1 MDCPAPYLSGWGA
14 DRHAG
19 PSVRDV
25 GSVRVLLVEDD
36 DAFADPLVKGLGL
49 EGFVVQRVASGGEAV
64 TAPAP
69 DVVLL
74 DVGLPDMDG
83 YEVCRR
89 IRAASDVAILMLTAR
104 SDETDRVL
112 GLELGAD
119 DYIVKPFGL
128 RELVARIGA
137 VTRRTGPGA
146 GRSTALQVGELEI
159 DLRSHRVAISGH
171 EVGVTPTEFK
181 LLVLL
186 ASEPGAVLERQFI
199 LEQVWG
205 HPWYGPTKT
214 LDVHVASLRRKLG
227 DPGWVQAVRGVGFR
241 LMPVR

>member
-1 MDCPAPYLSGWGA
+1 
-14 DRHAG
+14 
-19 PSVRDV
+19 
-25 GSVRVLLVEDD
+25 VRVLLVEDD
-36 DAFADPLVKGLGL
+36 DAFAEPLVKGLGL

-64 TAPAP
+64 TAQAP

-89 IRAASDVAILMLTAR
+89 LRAASDVAILMLTAR
-104 SDETDRVL
+104 SAETDRVL

-146 GRSTALQVGELEI
+146 GRATALRVGELEI
-159 DLRSHRVAISGH
+159 DLRSHRVGIAGR

-241 LMPVR
+241 LMPIR

>member
-1 MDCPAPYLSGWGA
+1 M
-14 DRHAG
+14 
-19 PSVRDV
+19 
-25 GSVRVLLVEDD
+25 RVLLVEDD
-36 DAFADPLVKGLGL
+36 DAFAEPLVRGLRL
-49 EGFVVQRVASGGEAV
+49 EGFEVQRVASGCAAV
-64 TAPAP
+64 SAPAS

-104 SDETDRVL
+104 SAEPDRVL

-137 VTRRTGPGA
+137 VTRRTTPGND
-146 GRSTALQVGELEI
+146 RPLSLRVGDLEV
-159 DLRSHRVAISGH
+159 DSRSHSVTVGGRHVAL
-171 EVGVTPTEFK
+171 TPIEFK
-181 LLVLL
+181 LLVVL
-186 ASEPGAVLERQFI
+186 ASEPGAVLERQSI

-214 LDVHVASLRRKLG
+214 LDVHIASLRRKLG

-241 LMPVR
+241 LTPVP

>member
-1 MDCPAPYLSGWGA
+1 
-14 DRHAG
+14 
-19 PSVRDV
+19 
-25 GSVRVLLVEDD
+25 VRVLLVEDD
-36 DAFADPLVKGLGL
+36 DAFAEPLVKGLGL

-64 TAPAP
+64 TAQAP

-89 IRAASDVAILMLTAR
+89 LRAASDVAILMLTAR
-104 SDETDRVL
+104 SAETDRVL

-146 GRSTALQVGELEI
+146 GRATALRVGELEI
-159 DLRSHRVAISGH
+159 DLRSHRVGIAGR

-199 LEQVWG
+199 LEEVWG

-241 LMPVR
+241 LMPIR